1 MAAMPVLLPMAPGGG
16 AGRAGAAPA
25 GQTGLLLASQ
35 STWIGPGQD
44 FDVQLTAGS
53 AAPPVADRAI
63 SVAVYPCLHTR
74 SNFDQTVG
82 TPSQL
87 GTPQA
92 ETTTPLT
99 WRSLPVAT
107 GGAADLRI
115 AVTVDGSSVGV
126 TTPPAGAALAVGLS
140 CHAAD
145 GGVFPVRITLSDQRT
160 GNDVASLVTHLVYLS
175 SPGSQPLRA
184 ALVLPVAATVT
195 AAPPVLGARAIEPTT
210 ALRRVP
216 AAVLGDLATEVAD
229 VAYADLPM
237 TLAVSPQS
245 VLALAGSGH
254 QRTVTAL
261 ATLSSGSTVEVPAPG
276 YVPVDATALVRGG
289 VGSDLTLQV
298 HQGTQVLRAAGLHV
312 TDPTADPTAGGGAGA
327 TWIASGSMDSSALE
341 SLAALGY
348 RTIVVPEGSLRT
360 TSAGSGGSTSPP
372 ETVTTPQGTV
382 TLLASSA
389 DLTQR
394 FAGRDPV
401 LAAHQLLAEL
411 TQIYLEAPNLVHARE
426 VVIVPPAGWT
436 PEPAFV
442 QTLLAGLQ
450 HNPAL
455 SPVTI
460 AGARQAVPPVS
471 GELATGVPVPA
482 VPGPSILAAKAD
494 LASFAAAIPATALS
508 PDGKPLIT
516 ELQELRLSAEAA
528 TLRPGQQAD
537 VVRAAQRALTAQVDQ
552 VGVAVGQSITL
563 TARKGRIPVTL
574 VNEAGYPVTGTL
586 TLTSDKLLFSSGTTR
601 LSVPH
606 VTLNRANN
614 AVYVSVE
621 ARASG
626 EFRVSVAF
634 DAPTGRLPLA
644 AGTIIVRST
653 ATSVVGIVLSLG
665 AVAVLLGWWLRTAR
679 RSRNGNGGPDGAPA
693 P

>member
-1 MAAMPVLLPMAPGGG
+1 MAAMPVLLSMAPGGG
-16 AGRAGAAPA
+16 TGPAGAAPA

-44 FDVQLTAGS
+44 FDVQLNAGS
-53 AAPPVADRAI
+53 AAPPEADRAV

-74 SNFDQTVG
+74 SNFDETVG

-92 ETTTPLT
+92 ETTTPLS
-99 WRSLPVAT
+99 WRSLPVASD
-107 GGAADLRI
+107 GAADLRI

-126 TTPPAGAALAVGLS
+126 STPPAGAALAVGLS

-195 AAPPVLGARAIEPTT
+195 AAAPVQGARAIEPTT

-229 VAYADLPM
+229 VAYADLPV

-261 ATLSSGSTVEVPAPG
+261 AALSGGSTVEVPAPG
-276 YVPVDATALVRGG
+276 YVPVDAAALVRGG

-298 HQGTQVLRAAGLHV
+298 HQGAQVLRAAGLHV
-312 TDPTADPTAGGGAGA
+312 TDPTAGGGAGA
-327 TWIASGSMDSSALE
+327 TWIASGSMDTSALD

-348 RTIVVPEGSLRT
+348 RTVVVPEGSLRT

-372 ETVTTPQGTV
+372 ETVATPQGTV

-394 FAGRDPV
+394 FGGRDPV

-426 VVIVPPAGWT
+426 VVIVPPTGWT
-436 PEPAFV
+436 PDPAFV
-442 QTLLAGLQ
+442 QTLLAGLE

-460 AGARQAVPPVS
+460 TGARQAVPPVS
-471 GELATGVPVPA
+471 GELATGVPAPA
-482 VPGPSILAAKAD
+482 IPGPSILAAKAD
-494 LASFAAAIPATALS
+494 LKSFAAAIPATALS

-516 ELQELRLSAEAA
+516 ELQELRLAAEAA
-528 TLRPGQQAD
+528 ALRPGQQAD

-574 VNEAGYPVTGTL
+574 VNDAGYPVTGTL

-601 LSVPH
+601 LSMPD
-606 VTLNRANN
+606 VTLNRATN

-679 RSRNGNGGPDGAPA
+679 RSRNGNGGPDDAPA